1 MKKAIRRG
9 SLLRAAGGMA
19 MRLSVAF
26 GAMVLTAALCAPAL
40 AETGGL
46 QTHMPPQPLFA
57 SS

>member
-1 MKKAIRRG
+1 
-9 SLLRAAGGMA
+9 